1 MSTPRSSDRLV
12 VLPGAGRPGGSRLFE
27 GVHHDTGAPPRPAV
41 MNSATI
47 VLVVIAA
54 AIGIWVGG
62 RWRHHTRTWSDHRN
76 TAALARDLAK
86 LRWKTLAAVLVAAL
100 VAALVLAA
108 YLTGAGLLA
117 TTDAPTPHPTPS
129 CPPSTAIRGP
139 RPPSPCPRPT

>member
-1 MSTPRSSDRLV
+1 
-12 VLPGAGRPGGSRLFE
+12 
-27 GVHHDTGAPPRPAV
+27 

-86 LRWKTLAAVLVAAL
+86 LRWKTLAAAL
-100 VAALVLAA
+100 IAALVLAA
-108 YLTGAGLLA
+108 YLTGTGLLA
-117 TTDAPTPHPTPS
+117 TTGAPTPHPTPS
-129 CPPSTAIRGP
+129 CPPSAVRGP
-139 RPPSPCPRPT
+139 RPPSPCPLPT

>member
-62 RWRHHTRTWSDHRN
+62 RWRHHTRTWSDHRQ
-76 TAALARDLAK
+76 TAALAKALAK
-86 LRWKTLAAVLVAAL
+86 SRWQTLLAALTAL
-100 VAALVLAA
+100 LVLAA
-108 YLTGAGLLA
+108 CLTGTGLLA
-117 TTDAPTPHPTPS
+117 AGEPDAPHPAPPCQTPGVRTVRSLPPCPTP
-129 CPPSTAIRGP
+129 T
-139 RPPSPCPRPT
+139 